1 MVAAIGLVAAAIGP
15 AAAVIAPA
23 GVAIA
28 ADTAAAIAVV
38 EVIEGAAAAIAE
50 RIRGNGAERR
60 VSLIVAPSALAL

>member
-38 EVIEGAAAAIAE
+38 EAAAIAE